1 VFLFFFRL
9 FVTYP
14 AVRASN
20 INEECS
26 NRKFEHNKRNKAR
39 PGKMY
44 KIRLNIKIKENALP
58 FFGEMPYVNEG

>member
-1 VFLFFFRL
+1 MSGLIFFRL

-26 NRKFEHNKRNKAR
+26 NRKSEYNKRNKAR
-39 PGKMY
+39 PEKMHNN
-44 KIRLNIKIKENALP
+44 RLNINKENALP